1 MLKID
6 VNTVETLQ
14 LLAPGISLK
23 DRITVKGLVHSG
35 GVFSNFTTS
44 QRSSIWKQMKKKE
57 GIIPSLHTFFKDLWY
72 LESCAN
78 CMKRLIIPTKCSPT
92 IKSAMRAAFLSFDPA
107 NARFLIQTSETGFRR
122 YAYSQAD
129 PAELGYRQLWLY
141 AMRHYPRLSR
151 KPQKKD
157 PAAKPNREVA
167 DQTILYDMAVLARR
181 LGFKSPQIAQLIEQS
196 PDRQIAQDA
205 LLRARRPDCYQYN
218 EGEFECLINRV
229 TECFLKAIPLDHQP
243 PAQCVGG
250 RETKKESRCG
260 YPQAKAQS
268 QDRRFLFIDQIHGD
282 PFSTMQ
288 RVSSF
293 FVRRNAYFTFFGKL
307 SLPEANNAT
316 DEPPNQG
323 FPMSPL
329 FVPSEL
335 SHQDE
340 RGDGEGVE
348 GRRQVDGSFKQQRL
362 KEVRRERRQQK
373 REEKARRRQRKQQR
387 ERQTSCAERHSRS
400 YSGNVSGPTSA
411 SDMVISRV
419 DSMESRGPEEGL
431 ESTIESDAGSN
442 PGSSSRIGRE
452 LVLRDAE
459 LTMVDEFERESPVAA
474 EEHIVS
480 EQEGSGINNLESESG
495 LVQLQGEIGE
505 RVAGRESVEDVN
517 MGEHRA
523 AESAERLSPVGED
536 ENTLEIL
543 EGRGAS
549 IPAEVQGPARTASR
563 QSAALREGAKWKPY
577 KRTQQR
583 RQQNP
588 KLSEPPPQET
598 LEQQINTLLQP
609 RQTAVQEQSTRP
621 ITQIDFRAAQL
632 RPQPETNEGQNPLS
646 EKEERDGVA
655 SRQMFPDMSP
665 STSASAAGPSQMRA
679 SGGSEVMETPTGEAA
694 ATPNPT
700 VLVGQDGQ
708 TPDHQDRPSVPAEA
722 FGSSV
727 AEIDPDME
735 IPRPIDQQSRRHGLI
750 ISRSEPRGQN
760 PEPVPERISP
770 QISSTA
776 ATSQHETVTQ
786 SEHLLSS
793 QAGVMDEASISQADA
808 HTREEAARTE
818 QLSGEPD
825 GSGNSRQPQ
834 YRQRRGEG
842 IEPSAATELTDVTI
856 MFRARN
862 ENGEWNRVVHQ
873 MVVDPS
879 DPSPVERMA
888 KKNARKRNATFYDQN
903 LRTLAPT
910 QCFDAAIEDGT
921 KTIFV
926 TFDNELVVDE
936 ETMESVTRALESD
949 THQEDRPAKR
959 RLQS

>member
-1 MLKID
+1 M
-6 VNTVETLQ
+6 
-14 LLAPGISLK
+14 
-23 DRITVKGLVHSG
+23 SG
-35 GVFSNFTTS
+35 
-44 QRSSIWKQMKKKE
+44 R
-57 GIIPSLHTFFKDLWY
+57 
-72 LESCAN
+72 
-78 CMKRLIIPTKCSPT
+78 
-92 IKSAMRAAFLSFDPA
+92 
-107 NARFLIQTSETGFRR
+107 
-122 YAYSQAD
+122 
-129 PAELGYRQLWLY
+129 
-141 AMRHYPRLSR
+141 
-151 KPQKKD
+151 
-157 PAAKPNREVA
+157 
-167 DQTILYDMAVLARR
+167 
-181 LGFKSPQIAQLIEQS
+181 
-196 PDRQIAQDA
+196 
-205 LLRARRPDCYQYN
+205 
-218 EGEFECLINRV
+218 
-229 TECFLKAIPLDHQP
+229 
-243 PAQCVGG
+243 
-250 RETKKESRCG
+250 
-260 YPQAKAQS
+260 
-268 QDRRFLFIDQIHGD
+268 
-282 PFSTMQ
+282 
-288 RVSSF
+288 
-293 FVRRNAYFTFFGKL
+293 
-307 SLPEANNAT
+307 
-316 DEPPNQG
+316 
-323 FPMSPL
+323 
-329 FVPSEL
+329 
-335 SHQDE
+335 
-340 RGDGEGVE
+340 
-348 GRRQVDGSFKQQRL
+348 
-362 KEVRRERRQQK
+362 
-373 REEKARRRQRKQQR
+373 
-387 ERQTSCAERHSRS
+387 
-400 YSGNVSGPTSA
+400 TSA

-419 DSMESRGPEEGL
+419 DSMESRGPEEEL
-431 ESTIESDAGSN
+431 ESRMGSNAGSN
-442 PGSSSRIGRE
+442 TGSSSRIGQE
-452 LVLRDAE
+452 PVLRDAE
-459 LTMVDEFERESPVAA
+459 LAMVDQFERESPVLT
-474 EEHIVS
+474 EHIVS
-480 EQEGSGINNLESESG
+480 EQEGSEIGILESELG
-495 LVQLQGEIGE
+495 PVQPQGGIGE
-505 RVAGRESVEDVN
+505 RVARRESLEDVN

-523 AESAERLSPVGED
+523 AESAEGLSPVGED

-549 IPAEVQGPARTASR
+549 IPAEVQGPARIGSR
-563 QSAALREGAKWKPY
+563 KSAALREGAKWNPY
-577 KRTQQR
+577 KRTQR
-583 RQQNP
+583 RREQSP

-598 LEQQINTLLQP
+598 LEQQINTLLEP
-609 RQTAVQEQSTRP
+609 RQTAIQEQSTRP
-621 ITQIDFRAAQL
+621 VTQIDFRAVQL
-632 RPQPETNEGQNPLS
+632 HPQPETNDGQNQLP
-646 EKEERDGVA
+646 EKEERNGVA

-665 STSASAAGPSQMRA
+665 STSASAVHLGQMQ
-679 SGGSEVMETPTGEAA
+679 GSNGSVMETPTGEAA
-694 ATPNPT
+694 ATSNLT

>member
-181 LGFKSPQIAQLIEQS
+181 LGFKSPQIEQLIKQS

-218 EGEFECLINRV
+218 EGEFECLIDRV

-268 QDRRFLFIDQIHGD
+268 QDRRFLFIDQIHGGS
-282 PFSTMQ
+282 FSAMQ
-288 RVSSF
+288 KVSSL
-293 FVRRNAYFTFFGKL
+293 FVRRNVYFNFFGKL

-323 FPMSPL
+323 IPISPL

-340 RGDGEGVE
+340 RRGGDGVE
-348 GRRQVDGSFKQQRL
+348 ERGQLDGSFEQQRL

-373 REEKARRRQRKQQR
+373 REKKARRRQQKQQR
-387 ERQTSCAERHSRS
+387 KRQPSRAERHSR
-400 YSGNVSGPTSA
+400 YYPRNMSGRTSA

-431 ESTIESDAGSN
+431 ESRMGSNAGSN
-442 PGSSSRIGRE
+442 TGSSSRIGRE

-459 LTMVDEFERESPVAA
+459 LAMVDQFERESPVAR
-474 EEHIVS
+474 EHIVS
-480 EQEGSGINNLESESG
+480 EQEGSEIGILESELG
-495 LVQLQGEIGE
+495 PVQPQGGVGE
-505 RVAGRESVEDVN
+505 RVARRESLEDVN

-523 AESAERLSPVGED
+523 AESAEGLSPVGED

-549 IPAEVQGPARTASR
+549 IPAEVQGPARIGSR
-563 QSAALREGAKWKPY
+563 KSAALREGTKWNPY
-577 KRTQQR
+577 KRTQR
-583 RQQNP
+583 RREQSP

-598 LEQQINTLLQP
+598 LEQQINTLLEP
-609 RQTAVQEQSTRP
+609 RQTAIQEQSTRP
-621 ITQIDFRAAQL
+621 VTQIDFRAVQL
-632 RPQPETNEGQNPLS
+632 HTQPETDDGQNQLP
-646 EKEERDGVA
+646 EKEERNGVA

-665 STSASAAGPSQMRA
+665 STSASAVHLSQMQ
-679 SGGSEVMETPTGEAA
+679 GSNGSVMETPTGEAA
-694 ATPNPT
+694 ATSNLT

-708 TPDHQDRPSVPAEA
+708 TPDHQDRPSGVPAEA
-722 FGSSV
+722 LGSSK
-727 AEIDPDME
+727 AEIEPDIE
-735 IPRPIDQQSRRHGLI
+735 TPRPIDQQSRRHGLI
-750 ISRSEPRGQN
+750 ISPSEPREQN

-770 QISSTA
+770 QISSSA

-793 QAGVMDEASISQADA
+793 QAGVMDEASTSQAEA
-808 HTREEAARTE
+808 TREEAARTE
-818 QLSGEPD
+818 QLSGGPD
-825 GSGNSRQPQ
+825 GPGDSRQPEDWQ
-834 YRQRRGEG
+834 DQGKRV
-842 IEPSAATELTDVTI
+842 EPSGATELTGVTI

-862 ENGEWNRVVHQ
+862 ENGEWDRVVHQ

-888 KKNARKRNATFYDQN
+888 KKNARKRNATFYDRN

-926 TFDNELVVDE
+926 TFDNELAVDE

-949 THQEDRPAKR
+949 THQDDRPVKR
-959 RLQS
+959 RL